1 MLTIL
6 CITVGQLIIK
16 SQCHMF
22 KSYNPEKWEEEKGAG
37 AVDLNNWLSKEEQD
51 VNPKGWLLVQNK
63 NCRVGLWN

>member
-1 MLTIL
+1 
-6 CITVGQLIIK
+6 
-16 SQCHMF
+16 MF

-63 NCRVGLWN
+63 NCRVGYGIKEEYT